1 MLTKDQKIKLA
12 QDLTDNIGKAKSIV
26 VADYRGLKVNQVQ
39 QLRKNLREQNI
50 QAIVIKNTLLKLALK
65 NNSLSLDENCF
76 KKPLIIA
83 IDANDEV
90 APCKIF
96 NDFTK
101 ENEKLEIVGGIID
114 GKQVDAAGVKSY
126 ATLPSREEL
135 YAKVVGSIAAPI
147 SGLVNV
153 LSGNLRGLVSVLKQ
167 YSEKSN

>member
-12 QDLTDNIGKAKSIV
+12 QDLTDSISKAKSIV
-26 VADYRGLKVNQVQ
+26 VADYRGLKVNQIQ
-39 QLRKNLREQNI
+39 ALRKQLREQNV
-50 QAIVIKNTLLKLALK
+50 QAIVIKNTLLSLALK
-65 NNSLSLDENCF
+65 NNNLALDESCY

-96 NDFTK
+96 NDFSK
-101 ENEKLEIVGGIID
+101 ENDKLKIVGGIID
-114 GKQVDAAGVKSY
+114 GKQIDAAGVKSF

-167 YSEKSN
+167 YSEKK